1 MMHILNFFQKLSEMY
16 VGRCFVAY
24 FRVVAW
30 RNSSSISADTYANYI
45 LIAGVGRAQK
55 QSLDNLFVEFGQ
67 DLNLP

>member
-1 MMHILNFFQKLSEMY
+1 MKHILNFFQKLSEIY
-16 VGRCFVAY
+16 VGRYFVAY

-30 RNSSSISADTYANYI
+30 RNGSSISADTYANYI